1 MTERHIGV
9 TTALLALLIALDA
22 LTIDITLP
30 ALPAIGLG
38 LGAGQTAVEISLSA
52 YLLGIAV
59 GQLFQGPASDR
70 FGRKPVL
77 LIGLCLYTFAS
88 LSCAAAPSIT
98 ALIAARFI
106 QGLAASTGQILAR
119 AIVRDKFVRDEA
131 ARLLSLAMIGLAFA
145 PVIAPLLGAQLT
157 EYFGWRSNFF
167 VLAFYSTFIGFLIW
181 RFLDESNIRPNRQAL
196 VPKLIV
202 ENYRLIMSS
211 RVFWAY
217 GLCGIAAFSGLFS
230 FLTAS
235 PGIFINFLHLSSS
248 QFGQIFAL
256 VMVGHMIALLL
267 GARLVQR
274 YGMDR
279 LLGAGAVLAA
289 VAGLTAAGLG
299 WASASSWN
307 PTLIVFT
314 IALPVALFMIAFA
327 IIIPASVAGSM
338 APFGDKAGAAASLMG
353 FLQFAGAAL
362 VATLIA
368 LFSDGSHTAM
378 VSAIGAAG
386 VAVLIFWMGLVRPL
400 ANGKKQPRSSA

>member
-1 MTERHIGV
+1 
-9 TTALLALLIALDA
+9 
-22 LTIDITLP
+22 
-30 ALPAIGLG
+30 
-38 LGAGQTAVEISLSA
+38 
-52 YLLGIAV
+52 
-59 GQLFQGPASDR
+59 
-70 FGRKPVL
+70 
-77 LIGLCLYTFAS
+77 
-88 LSCAAAPSIT
+88 
-98 ALIAARFI
+98 
-106 QGLAASTGQILAR
+106 
-119 AIVRDKFVRDEA
+119 
-131 ARLLSLAMIGLAFA
+131 
-145 PVIAPLLGAQLT
+145 
-157 EYFGWRSNFF
+157 
-167 VLAFYSTFIGFLIW
+167 
-181 RFLDESNIRPNRQAL
+181 
-196 VPKLIV
+196 
-202 ENYRLIMSS
+202 
-211 RVFWAY
+211 
-217 GLCGIAAFSGLFS
+217 
-230 FLTAS
+230 
-235 PGIFINFLHLSSS
+235 
-248 QFGQIFAL
+248 
-256 VMVGHMIALLL
+256 MVGHMIALLL